1 MVQRT
6 DGPAARRDPDAEEA
20 RKSHSPW
27 LWLLLIPYPA
37 LLWVPFY
44 NAVEP
49 RFFGFPFFYT
59 YQMAF
64 VVFTAILTG
73 FVFLVTD

>member
-1 MVQRT
+1 MVHRI
-6 DGPAARRDPDAEEA
+6 DDSAPRRK
-20 RKSHSPW
+20 RSSLW

-44 NAVEP
+44 NMVEP
-49 RFFGFPFFYT
+49 TVLGFPFFYA

-64 VVFTAILTG
+64 VVLTAIVTA
-73 FVFLVTD
+73 FVYAVTD